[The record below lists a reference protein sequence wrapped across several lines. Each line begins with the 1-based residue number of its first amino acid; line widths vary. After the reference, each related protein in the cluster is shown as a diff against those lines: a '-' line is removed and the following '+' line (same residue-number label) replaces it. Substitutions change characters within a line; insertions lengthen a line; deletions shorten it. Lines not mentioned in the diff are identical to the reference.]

1 MRNRQQAVTSGLERE
16 ESLSKI
22 FLRWGFEIMIIIWW
36 WHNNHDDLALSL
48 HSFKCLFDACSKDV
62 QIERNTKTIQAI
74 PKMAQICRSRVDRL
88 LLVYELRMCLQGR
101 YSPEATWS
109 TFSPYVA
116 TITVTQIRS
125 LFFSSLFRWK
135 QKDFRLGDERI
146 EQEVRDKEIDDLL
159 DFWPYYQVIGVNI
172 SWSSALAWR
181 NNENYFELFFEVWNQ
196 VQIQVA
202 LFSNDLNETAIG
214 NLDDRSIW
222 RRKWKRCIGN
232 TTWTKWNDSKEIIE
246 KEIGDR
252 FGEVLL
258 ETKVENK
265 TKCEVRAAHLIF
277 GPCYKIDGLG
287 MAKSICEFGTL
298 NW

>member
-1 MRNRQQAVTSGLERE
+1 
-16 ESLSKI
+16 
-22 FLRWGFEIMIIIWW
+22 
-36 WHNNHDDLALSL
+36 
-48 HSFKCLFDACSKDV
+48 
-62 QIERNTKTIQAI
+62 
-74 PKMAQICRSRVDRL
+74 
-88 LLVYELRMCLQGR
+88 MCLQGR

-277 GPCYKIDGLG
+277 VHVTRSMDWEWQSRSVNSVLWTDNEPIFWTMFIHTMDLMDPVDG
-287 MAKSICEFGTL
+287 
-298 NW
+298 NWR